1 MSLRRLP
8 SPDKTDQKE
17 PTGPDHQSILFR
29 PGKSGSRHNEYHV
42 SQNAL
47 SKDLLWNHSKEQS
60 YPWVSPS
67 LIWSM
72 QKSPA
77 YYTSSQKKLKYQK
90 NVAMEFSGASAGS
103 SSMQV
108 RTGPFCLY
116 ATWNL

>member
-1 MSLRRLP
+1 MGFSFIDLVYAKVSRLKNRR
-8 SPDKTDQKE
+8 E
-17 PTGPDHQSILFR
+17 
-29 PGKSGSRHNEYHV
+29 V
-42 SQNAL
+42 S
-47 SKDLLWNHSKEQS
+47 S
-60 YPWVSPS
+60 
-67 LIWSM
+67 
-72 QKSPA
+72 A